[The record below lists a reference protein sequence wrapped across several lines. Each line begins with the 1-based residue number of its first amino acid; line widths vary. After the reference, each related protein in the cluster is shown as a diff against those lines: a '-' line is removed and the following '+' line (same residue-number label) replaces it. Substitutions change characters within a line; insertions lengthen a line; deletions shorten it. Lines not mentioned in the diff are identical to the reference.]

1 MTAPHPVLKKF
12 PAPGAPKSTS
22 LAALIGVL
30 TGEIVAPVVG
40 GLYAFPRAQRSNRR
54 LTASIMRAVAVGSEG

>member
-12 PAPGAPKSTS
+12 LPPGTPKSPS
-22 LAALIGVL
+22 LAVLIGVL
-30 TGEIVAPVVG
+30 TGEIVALVVG
-40 GLYAFPRAQRSNRR
+40 GLRAFRRAQSSNRH